1 MFLFINDGVYHF
13 HLKQQDNQ
21 AFFKLWRYPVFPLRI
36 IAKTRILP
44 VLLAT
49 LIIGGCGQKG
59 ALYLPD
65 DEAGEAAAQCVHG
78 TFLV

>member
-1 MFLFINDGVYHF
+1 MFSH
-13 HLKQQDNQ
+13 
-21 AFFKLWRYPVFPLRI
+21 RI

-49 LIIGGCGQKG
+49 LIVGGCGQKG

-65 DEAGEAAAQCVHG
+65 DESGEAAAPRVHG
-78 TFLV
+78 TFPV

>member
-1 MFLFINDGVYHF
+1 MFSH
-13 HLKQQDNQ
+13 
-21 AFFKLWRYPVFPLRI
+21 RI

-44 VLLAT
+44 AVLLAT

-65 DEAGEAAAQCVHG
+65 DESGEAAAQRVHG
-78 TFLV
+78 TFPV